1 MDIEQLKLIL
11 GTVESVA
18 NTAGIAGVLWLVMH
32 YFVLLVSEIA
42 LPVMIAV
49 CVWIGSKAW
58 MMTVKGFIV
67 DQSANANV
75 FIDDQVKANYVKQ
88 LNRIRDHRFS
98 YIHQS
103 DVDRLSKAID
113 HMKGEGK

>member
-32 YFVLLVSEIA
+32 YFVLLVAEIA
-42 LPVMIAV
+42 LPVIIAV
-49 CVWIGSKAW
+49 CVWIGCKAW
-58 MMTVKGFIV
+58 MVTVKGFIV
-67 DQSANANV
+67 DQSANANTFV
-75 FIDDQVKANYVKQ
+75 NDQVKDNYVNQ

-98 YIHQS
+98 HIHQS
-103 DVDRLSKAID
+103 DVDKLSKAID
-113 HMKGEGK
+113 HMKGETK